1 MIAVSVY
8 SSRPWS
14 SQIVAMPLSM
24 HAMKTI
30 KMQVNRDKNSRI
42 SHTAS
47 NIGVGSLQTALSS
60 EQTGLQIPVF

>member
-30 KMQVNRDKNSRI
+30 KMQVIVAK
-42 SHTAS
+42 TAGFP
-47 NIGVGSLQTALSS
+47 IPPPILGWGSLQTALSS

>member
-1 MIAVSVY
+1 
-8 SSRPWS
+8 
-14 SQIVAMPLSM
+14 MPLSM